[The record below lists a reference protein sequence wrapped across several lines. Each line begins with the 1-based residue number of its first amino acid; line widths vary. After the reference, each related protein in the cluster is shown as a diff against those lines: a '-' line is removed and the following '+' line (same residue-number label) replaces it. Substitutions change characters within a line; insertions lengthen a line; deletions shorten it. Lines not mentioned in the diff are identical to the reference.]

1 MKNSSNRNQSPQRLL
16 VLLALLWSSA
26 LAPALPGRAQVMQ
39 MEGKATLINA
49 AGASSSLTVGKV
61 LGSGDT
67 VATPPGSTV
76 DLWLGLNGDWLRI
89 DPDTILKFEVL
100 DIPNIRERRVTTS
113 LRIIKGSMTGNVNTK
128 LTKDSKYEVKTPDG
142 VADIRGTVYAFV
154 SDGTLV
160 VTKGVV
166 NFTYVLQGVSKTV
179 RVDPGHQFKP
189 GDEKPTPAPQHLL
202 DKVAQAAV
210 QVADDIGTIR
220 VGNLT
225 VTVTPDTQNPLEVSV
240 SGK

>member
-1 MKNSSNRNQSPQRLL
+1 
-16 VLLALLWSSA
+16 
-26 LAPALPGRAQVMQ
+26 MQ

-49 AGASSSLTVGKV
+49 AGLSFSLTVGKV
-61 LGSGDT
+61 LGAGDT
-67 VATPPGSTV
+67 ISTPPGSTV

-89 DPDTILKFEVL
+89 DPETTLKFEVL
-100 DIPNIRERRVTTS
+100 DIPNISERRVITS
-113 LRIIKGSMTGNVNTK
+113 LRLIKGSVTGNVRTK
-128 LTKDSKYEVKTPDG
+128 LTADSKYEVKTPAG
-142 VADIRGTVYAFV
+142 VADIRGTVYAFQ
-154 SDGTLV
+154 SNGTLV

-166 NFTYVLQGVSKTV
+166 NFTYVQKGVSKTV
-179 RVDPGHQFKP
+179 RVEPGYQFKP

-202 DKVAQAAV
+202 DQVAQAAV

-225 VTVTPDTQNPLEVSV
+225 VTVTPATQNPLEVSV

>member
-1 MKNSSNRNQSPQRLL
+1 
-16 VLLALLWSSA
+16 
-26 LAPALPGRAQVMQ
+26 
-39 MEGKATLINA
+39 
-49 AGASSSLTVGKV
+49 
-61 LGSGDT
+61 
-67 VATPPGSTV
+67 
-76 DLWLGLNGDWLRI
+76 
-89 DPDTILKFEVL
+89 
-100 DIPNIRERRVTTS
+100 
-113 LRIIKGSMTGNVNTK
+113 MTGNVNIK
-128 LTKDSKYEVKTPDG
+128 LTADSKYEVKTPAG
-142 VADIRGTVYAFV
+142 VAEIRGTVYAFM

-179 RVDPGHQFKP
+179 RVEPGYQFKP
-189 GDEKPTPAPQHLL
+189 DGEKPTPAPQHLL

>member
-1 MKNSSNRNQSPQRLL
+1 
-16 VLLALLWSSA
+16 
-26 LAPALPGRAQVMQ
+26 MQ

-49 AGASSSLTVGKV
+49 AGTSSSLTVGKV
-61 LGSGDT
+61 LGSGDS

-89 DPDTILKFEVL
+89 APESILKFEVL
-100 DIPNIRERRVTTS
+100 DIPNISERRVTTS
-113 LRIIKGSMTGNVNTK
+113 LRLIKGSVTGNVNIK
-128 LTKDSKYEVKTPDG
+128 LTADSKYEVKTPDG
-142 VADIRGTVYAFV
+142 VADIRGTVYAFEKN
-154 SDGTLV
+154 GTLI

-166 NFTYVLQGVSKTV
+166 TFTYVLNGESKTV
-179 RVDPGHQFKP
+179 RVEPGYQFKP

-225 VTVTPDTQNPLEVSV
+225 VTVTPASPNPLAVSV
-240 SGK
+240 SGE